1 MASFAPALDT
11 TQDYKANSGGQGDGL
26 LRNLVKKAIATAVV
40 ANATTTASI
49 STSGCTEGGLE
60 SILTELT
67 AKGYSY
73 TLSASS
79 FTVTYPAA

>member
-1 MASFAPALDT
+1 MSAFVPAIDT
-11 TQDYKANSGGQGDGL
+11 TEDYKGNIIASGDSL

-40 ANATTTASI
+40 ANAVTTASI
-49 STSGCTEGGLE
+49 STSGCTEQGLE
-60 SILTELT
+60 TILAELSG
-67 AKGYSY
+67 KGYSY

>member
-1 MASFAPALDT
+1 MAAFVPALDT
-11 TQDYKANSGGQGDGL
+11 TQDYRGNVTAQGDSL

-40 ANATTTASI
+40 ANAVTTASI

-60 SILTELT
+60 SILTELNM
-67 AKGYSY
+67 KGYSY